1 MQGSQG
7 RAGAGGGSG
16 SGSGSGGGSGSG
28 RHGGYPGRANGVAN
42 NNLGAGAGLAYGGM
56 PGGYVFNNWV
66 GYGNY
71 QMPSLMPMP
80 PVVPRSYGRG
90 SASHSFVPLGVQGAG
105 ILKRPSGP
113 PQGQSMHGRS
123 NRNRGHNGRSW
134 GSRDRDRDRKNLT
147 KEALDADL
155 DEYRM
160 KDKKFGGQSLD
171 AELDEYWKKKEDSD
185 LLPEEDELKDSGEGG
200 ADIGAKDGKVPAG
213 GTTSSRHSHGDK
225 QSADGSKSKSPS
237 KDA

>member
-1 MQGSQG
+1 
-7 RAGAGGGSG
+7 
-16 SGSGSGGGSGSG
+16 
-28 RHGGYPGRANGVAN
+28 
-42 NNLGAGAGLAYGGM
+42 M
-56 PGGYVFNNWV
+56 PAGYVFNNWV

-71 QMPSLMPMP
+71 QMQSLMPMP

-90 SASHSFVPLGVQGAG
+90 SASHAFVPLGVQGAG

-113 PQGQSMHGRS
+113 PQGQSVHGRS
-123 NRNRGHNGRSW
+123 SRNRGHNGRSW
-134 GSRDRDRDRKNLT
+134 ASRDRDRKNLT

-171 AELDEYWKKKEDSD
+171 AELDEYWKKKDDSD
-185 LLPEEDELKDSGEGG
+185 MLPEEDELKDSGEGSG
-200 ADIGAKDGKVPAG
+200 SGGFGDVGAKDGKVSAG
-213 GTTSSRHSHGDK
+213 GSSSSRHSHGDK
-225 QSADGSKSKSPS
+225 QSADGSKSKSLP